1 MQEDNVVDD
10 AVTARSGGAVVAT
23 RLQHHLYH
31 PTALLFYLPTHP
43 PTHPLTHPPAHP
55 STHPPTH
62 SPTRPSTHPPTH
74 SLNLLTSVRLHLPQR
89 EARLAREAAYVEQ
102 LGVVR
107 AREHL

>member
-23 RLQHHLYH
+23 RLQHHLHH
-31 PTALLFYLPTHP
+31 PTALYLYSLTH
-43 PTHPLTHPPAHP
+43 HPLAH
-55 STHPPTH
+55 SL
-62 SPTRPSTHPPTH
+62 TH
-74 SLNLLTSVRLHLPQR
+74 SLNLLTSVCLHLPQR